1 MNNAFIGTGTYD
13 QDTTGDLFNSA
24 CAQTNFNF
32 AQLFA
37 TVPATQQVIYTGRYL
52 NDYSGDSC
60 YTVAS
65 KINANFVAL
74 FGLTAYAVGPYLINT
89 GSGPFNGVCGTG
101 DPGKL
106 MWLKVD
112 ANFAI
117 LWGGLIPP
125 LANIGSFIFGQ
136 SGFGVDA
143 F

>member
-74 FGLTAYAVGPYLINT
+74 FGLAPYQVGPYLINT
-89 GSGPFNGVCGTG
+89 GSGPFNGVCGKG

-125 LANIGSFIFGQ
+125 PPNIGSFIFGV
-136 SGFGVDA
+136 SGFGTGA